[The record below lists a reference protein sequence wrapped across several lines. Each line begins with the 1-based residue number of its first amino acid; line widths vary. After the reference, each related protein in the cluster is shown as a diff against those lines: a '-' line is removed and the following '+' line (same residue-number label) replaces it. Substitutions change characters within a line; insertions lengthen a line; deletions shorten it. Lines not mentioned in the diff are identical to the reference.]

1 MTQNVAPP
9 QLAIKGW
16 YNLYMTLEVL
26 LHLHFRHEVLD
37 CTNVFLKALE
47 RDLRLEVDCTVQTS
61 QYLII
66 LEGMT

>member
-1 MTQNVAPP
+1 
-9 QLAIKGW
+9 
-16 YNLYMTLEVL
+16 MTLEVH